1 LRTRNPFLGVIFAL
15 SSVVLFGLNAST
27 SKVVMAAGI
36 TPEQI
41 VIFRSF
47 ATALG
52 AGIAL
57 VFTNRQAFRVRKQE
71 WRGLIIFGIFRT
83 D

>member
-1 LRTRNPFLGVIFAL
+1 MIFAL
-15 SSVVLFGLNAST
+15 FSVVLFGLNAST
-27 SKVVMAAGI
+27 SKVVMASGI

-41 VIFRSF
+41 VIYRSF

-57 VFTNRQAFRVRKQE
+57 VLTNRQAFRVQKQE
-71 WRGLIIFGIFRT
+71 WRNLIVFGILGVDLMLFV
-83 D
+83 

>member
-1 LRTRNPFLGVIFAL
+1 
-15 SSVVLFGLNAST
+15 VLFGLNAST

-57 VFTNRQAFRVRKQE
+57 VLTNRQALEFKNTSGE
-71 WRGLIIFGIFRT
+71 G
-83 D
+83 